1 MHQQTNNQIF
11 ITVSMMV
18 AKNLLFGQDYV
29 ETTICW
35 VLSSFFFD
43 RNVNGQGYLNPLN
56 DKVMTVLFQ
65 NKFHENQ
72 FQRLPRVIAVRV
84 KINQLFGETVLSLHS
99 NTEWPPRYPGLT
111 PCDFFL
117 WGYLKDKVF
126 RTPPRKSER
135 QRIITE

>member
-65 NKFHENQ
+65 SKFYENQ

-111 PCDFFL
+111 PCDFFSL
-117 WGYLKDKVF
+117 GLFKRQGFQNSSQKV
-126 RTPPRKSER
+126 RTAKNNN
-135 QRIITE
+135 